1 MTCGGFKKWVDVKAS
16 FRCPCQSLLPPN
28 WNHCNQFKWFRSR
41 KFSFSLKPKWKYKT
55 ENTSFVLEPKQGLVN
70 QGLALIR
77 LTHMMVN
84 TFERFFEW
92 YVLQMA
98 GGWLMA
104 SPVLILLFIYKMSLP
119 CYYTRSEIE
128 AIVSQMSFYCG
139 MKNCFLESLLVLKTL
154 NILKTRILIKI

>member
-1 MTCGGFKKWVDVKAS
+1 MGEPESC
-16 FRCPCQSLLPPN
+16 L
-28 WNHCNQFKWFRSR
+28 NQA
-41 KFSFSLKPKWKYKT
+41 T
-55 ENTSFVLEPKQGLVN
+55 TQ
-70 QGLALIR
+70 
-77 LTHMMVN
+77 MMVN

-119 CYYTRSEIE
+119 CYYTLSEIK

-154 NILKTRILIKI
+154 TSLKTRILIKI